1 MRAFV
6 YPFLLLVLGL
16 PASPALAQE
25 QRAAVGGYGEL
36 HYNDVTNTESGEN
49 PAGQLDFHRF
59 VLFVG
64 YTFNDWVSFHSELE
78 LEHTLVE
85 AGEDEGGEV
94 ALEQA
99 YVDLRYH
106 PALGVRAGLVL
117 VPVGIINPVHEPP
130 TFNGVE
136 RPNVEKVLI
145 PSTWRE
151 SGIGIYGRLAERLEY
166 EAYVMAG
173 LSAAGISGK
182 NGIRGARQGGFRSS
196 TDNLAFT
203 ARLSYRVNLNLS
215 VAASYYGSSLASD
228 KTVPEADLDG
238 VAFNLLEA
246 HAQYR
251 KGAFEARGLIL
262 YSAVSAAEKLNAV
275 FGKDVGSSQVGG
287 YLELGYDVL
296 GLIVPETEQQVTLF
310 GRYEIYDTQASTE
323 GFAAN
328 EAYARRETTL
338 GLTYRPMPQV
348 ALKLDHQWLYNKES
362 HNFRQFNLGVGYNF

>member
-1 MRAFV
+1 MKTFGYLLGLFV
-6 YPFLLLVLGL
+6 LVL
-16 PASPALAQE
+16 SVRPALAQE
-25 QRAAVGGYGEL
+25 GRATVGGYGEL
-36 HYNDVTNTESGEN
+36 HYNDVTNTETGAN

-59 VLFVG
+59 ILFVG
-64 YTFNDWVSFHSELE
+64 YAFNDWVSFHSELE
-78 LEHTLVE
+78 LEHTLIE
-85 AGEDEGGEV
+85 AGEEKGGEV

-99 YVDLRYH
+99 YVDLKYH
-106 PALGVRAGLVL
+106 PAIGVRAGLML

-145 PSTWRE
+145 PTTWRE
-151 SGIGIYGRLAERLEY
+151 SGVGIYGRLAEGLGY

-182 NGIRGARQGGFRSS
+182 DGIRGARQSGFRSS

-203 ARLSYRVNLNLS
+203 ARLSYQVNLNLS
-215 VAASYYGSSLASD
+215 VAASYYGSALSAD
-228 KTVPEADLDG
+228 ETVADADLDG
-238 VAFNLLEA
+238 VAFHLLEA

-251 KGAFEARGLIL
+251 KGALEARGLLL
-262 YSAVSAAEKLNAV
+262 YSTVSEVEKLNAV
-275 FGKDVGSSQVGG
+275 FGKEVGSSQFGG

-296 GLIVPETEQQVTLF
+296 GLIVPDTEQQVTVF
-310 GRYEIYDTQASTE
+310 GRYELYDTQASTE

-348 ALKLDHQWLYNKES
+348 ALKVDHQWLYNKES